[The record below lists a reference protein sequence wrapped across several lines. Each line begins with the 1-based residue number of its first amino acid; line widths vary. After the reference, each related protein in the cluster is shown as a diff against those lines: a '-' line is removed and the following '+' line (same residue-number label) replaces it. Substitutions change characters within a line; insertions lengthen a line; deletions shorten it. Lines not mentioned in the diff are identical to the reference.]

1 MNFKNMNDRDKET
14 ALMPLILTAL
24 QKLGGEASRNDV
36 RTAVA
41 EMNDDIASY
50 AAITRHGKTGDYR
63 PFDFKFNFAVKT
75 LAYAGYLTYSRS
87 QPLRL
92 TDKGIDVNPNN
103 IDFENDVYA
112 ISDPLWK
119 KKSQANAERR
129 KLLNGSE
136 MDEDTSDI
144 DDEFEVH
151 LLSAISSMSPK
162 KFETLARRVLTEMG
176 VRLDESK
183 GMAYSGDGG
192 IDGYG
197 YHLASDFRTSRVA
210 IQAKR
215 WQGKV
220 SSPEIDKFRGAMD
233 KFRADYGIFITN
245 SDFTRDAVDAAR
257 EGTHM
262 ITLIDGNKLV
272 EFIKKHEIY
281 VKPVTT
287 YVLDSFFTGEE
298 D

>member
-1 MNFKNMNDRDKET
+1 MNFENMSDRDKEKT
-14 ALMPLILTAL
+14 LMPMILTVL
-24 QKLGGEASRNDV
+24 QELGGEASRSDV
-36 RTAVA
+36 RAAVLD
-41 EMNDDIASY
+41 MSDDIASY
-50 AAITRHGKTGDYR
+50 ATMTKSGKTGEYR

-75 LAYAGYLTYSRS
+75 LSFAGYLICDRSR
-87 QPLRL
+87 PLRL
-92 TDKGIDVNPNN
+92 TDKGINVDPHS
-103 IDFENDVYA
+103 IDFDNDIYA
-112 ISDPLWK
+112 ISDPAWK
-119 KKSQANAERR
+119 KKRQANAERR
-129 KLLNGSE
+129 KSSNISDI
-136 MDEDTSDI
+136 DEAESDI
-144 DDEFEVH
+144 DDEFNVQ
-151 LLSAISSMSPK
+151 LLNAIANMSPK
-162 KFETLARRVLTEMG
+162 KFETLARKVLVEMG
-176 VRLDESK
+176 VVLDQSK
-183 GMAYSGDGG
+183 GMTYSGDGG

-298 D
+298 G